1 MAIEALGVNNTDM
14 EIRGGLQYVAITTWA
29 DASSV
34 TFDDSDDH
42 AISAVAGVSDAKLFD
57 LKLGTGSLTTSGT
70 KEGGT
75 IAFEHTVSFYVPNMS
90 SAHMRALESMKD
102 TNLAVFV
109 KDHSGQAYCVGY
121 HKAFALEDDYANQQV
136 VCRLSS
142 IEGGT
147 GAALG
152 DEHGVTVTIT
162 CVAHEMPRAFSGT
175 FTPDSSAGTV
185 TIS

>member
-42 AISAVAGVSDAKLFD
+42 AISAVAGISDAKLFD
-57 LKLGTGSLTTSGT
+57 LKLGTGSLTTAGT

-75 IAFEHTVSFYVPNMS
+75 I
-90 SAHMRALESMKD
+90 ALESMKD